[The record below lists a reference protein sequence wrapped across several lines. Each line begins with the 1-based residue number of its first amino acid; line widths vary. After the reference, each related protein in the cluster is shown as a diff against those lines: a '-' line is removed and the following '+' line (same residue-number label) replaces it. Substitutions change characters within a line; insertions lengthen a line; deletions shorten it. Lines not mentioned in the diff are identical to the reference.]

1 MAVLALGV
9 MSAQA
14 NAASVGLNF
23 SASGVQVV
31 VHDNHKHVNQH
42 KQVNNHKKV
51 VKKHDKHVKHNRFM
65 DRHRMVAR
73 RVDDRRNNCCKGKR

>member
-31 VHDNHKHVNQH
+31 VHDNHKHVNKH
-42 KQVNNHKKV
+42 KQAKNQKKV
-51 VKKHDKHVKHNRFM
+51 VKKHDKHVKHNRHM
-65 DRHRMVAR
+65 DRHRMAVR
-73 RVDDRRNNCCKGKR
+73 RFDDRGRNCCKGKR